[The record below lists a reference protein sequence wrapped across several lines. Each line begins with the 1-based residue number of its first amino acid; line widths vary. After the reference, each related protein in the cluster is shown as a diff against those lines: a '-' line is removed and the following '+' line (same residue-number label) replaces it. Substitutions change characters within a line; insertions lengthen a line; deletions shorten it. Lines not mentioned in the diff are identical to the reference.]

1 MSIWAVIGVVA
12 CYTITIAGLLL
23 FSCRPI
29 HASWDPY
36 SFEDGDCIDTA
47 VLYIA
52 IAVANIVSDV
62 LIFIIPIP
70 TIVRLRM
77 PLAHKIG
84 AGIMFGIG
92 SV

>member
-1 MSIWAVIGVVA
+1 MVIGVVA

-29 HASWDPY
+29 HASWNPY
-36 SFEDGDCIDTA
+36 SFGTGDCIDTA

-70 TIVRLRM
+70 TIVKLKM